1 MNKDERLYIA
11 GPNCFWVRGG
21 NILSAYREHSMF
33 HGFYVALPG
42 DPNKKKEE
50 DGEPKKEWSEMTKRE
65 RGASILKNCADSMND
80 STCII
85 ANLDNYRGFSP
96 DGGTIFE
103 IGMAYAKDCKCYA
116 YTRDKRPIGERY
128 TGTKW
133 TADDLIDERG
143 RKIHNLELPFSV
155 DIIGS
160 CKLLEGNY
168 YDALNM
174 VMADIEEESKAK
186 AKRGGQLTP
195 LQNGRTLTS
204 DRPIVYFC
212 DFDRYDEGAAEKY
225 AEVKRLLDK
234 YGFDAIVPTD
244 PAPGVE
250 EIETDDPW
258 ARAYNEFDR
267 YQQHV
272 RNCDIILADLN
283 DFYGYEPNSDVSFE
297 CGMAFQLDKKMY
309 AFMDDIGRMI
319 DRVPNKG
326 EENSCHDI
334 NHMGV
339 ENFDAPVNL
348 MFGSSYKFLDGSLED
363 IIRKMAEDLG

>member
-11 GPNCFWVRGG
+11 GPNCFWTRGSD
-21 NILSAYREHSMF
+21 ILAAYREHSIF

-42 DPNKKKEE
+42 DPNRKND
-50 DGEPKKEWSEMTKRE
+50 DGEPKKDWSEMTKRE

-103 IGMAYAKDCKCYA
+103 IGMAYAKGCKCYA
-116 YTRDKRPIGERY
+116 YTRDKRSIGEKY
-128 TGTKW
+128 TGTRW
-133 TADDLIDERG
+133 TADELIDERG
-143 RKIHNLELPFSV
+143 RVVRNTSLPFSV
-155 DIIGS
+155 DIVGS
-160 CKLLEGNY
+160 SKILEGTY
-168 YDALNM
+168 YDALNL
-174 VMADIEEESKAK
+174 VMADIEEESKTK
-186 AKRGGQLTP
+186 AKRGGQTAP
-195 LQNGRTLTS
+195 PETGRTLTS
-204 DRPIVYFC
+204 DRPVVYFC
-212 DFDRYDEGAAEKY
+212 DFDRYDPTAADKY

-244 PAPGVE
+244 AAPGVE
-250 EIETDDPW
+250 EIETDDPY
-258 ARAYNEFDR
+258 ARAYNEFDS

-283 DFYGYEPNSDVSFE
+283 DFYGYEPNADVSFE
-297 CGMAFQLDKKMY
+297 CGMAFQLNKKMY
-309 AFMDDIGRMI
+309 AFMDDIGRML

-326 EENSCHDI
+326 EENGCKDI
-334 NHMGV
+334 NDMGV

-348 MFGSSYKFLDGSLED
+348 MFGSSYRFLDGSLED
-363 IIRKMAEDLG
+363 VIRKMAEDLG